1 MSTHILVPTDGS
13 EHAERAFDHALA
25 MADNAGGDL
34 YLLHVVDTQRYGEP
48 ALSSAELLVTRREDA
63 GVQVLKRLA
72 NRAKGRSI
80 PTTLEQ
86 RHGDPADR
94 ILACIESERIDTVV
108 MGRQGFDHRY
118 SMGRVAADV
127 LERSAAEVVL
137 V

>member
-1 MSTHILVPTDGS
+1 MGTHILVPTDGS

-34 YLLHVVDTQRYGEP
+34 HLLHVVDTQRYGEP
-48 ALSSAELLVTRREDA
+48 ALSTAELLVTRQEDA
-63 GVQVLKRLA
+63 GTQVLKRLA

-86 RHGDPADR
+86 CHGDPVEQ
-94 ILACIESERIDTVV
+94 ILACIETDDVDTVV
-108 MGRQGFDHRY
+108 MGRQGFDHRH
-118 SMGRVAADV
+118 SMGSVAADI
-127 LERSAAEVVL
+127 LERSTIDVVL